1 MMTNLGILFSIN
13 IALLISPT
21 YHSLPASTA
30 EREAEIGKVDFIEVN
45 KVSNI
50 VKEDSVY
57 AGIINYSNN
66 PTLDIKNRMTCA
78 HETTHMINA
87 GLRNSL
93 KKGKNINVFY
103 LPTGWACVVEEPNM
117 RKSQVAE
124 FIPLNVRGYRYS
136 TYITGATAWDNQPL
150 YLVDEWCA
158 YINVAMVGIDDV
170 NNNRHKDSWTDGVSG
185 CLEFSL
191 YCIALSMAIEEYDNE
206 YWNSN
211 DHFKSFMKWNL
222 QRAYNTYMI
231 GKDYPQFKWDK
242 QEEFFRRFRESPS
255 TKKMR
260 DFITEH
266 FDGIG
271 LQ

>member
-1 MMTNLGILFSIN
+1 MMTKLGMLFSIN
-13 IALLISPT
+13 IALLISP
-21 YHSLPASTA
+21 LLD
-30 EREAEIGKVDFIEVN
+30 REANVEQVDFIEVN
-45 KVSNI
+45 QVSNI
-50 VKEDSVY
+50 VQENSVY
-57 AGIINYSNN
+57 AGIINYSHD

-103 LPTGWACVVEEPNM
+103 LPTGWACVIEEPNM
-117 RKSQVAE
+117 RKSQVAQ
-124 FIPLNVRGYRYS
+124 FIPSNVRGYRYS
-136 TYITGATAWDNQPL
+136 TYVTGATEWDNQPL
-150 YLVDEWCA
+150 YLVDEWSA
-158 YINVAMVGIDDV
+158 YINGAMVGIDDV
-170 NNNRHKDSWTDGVSG
+170 NNNRYTDGWTDGVSG
-185 CLEFSL
+185 CLELSL
-191 YCIALSMAIEEYDNE
+191 YCVALSMAIEEYDKE
-206 YWNSN
+206 YWNNN

-231 GKDYPQFKWDK
+231 GKDYPEFKWDK
-242 QEEFFRRFRESPS
+242 QEEFFRRFQESPS
-255 TKKMR
+255 TKEMR

>member
-1 MMTNLGILFSIN
+1 MMTKLGMLFSIN
-13 IALLISPT
+13 VALLISPI
-21 YHSLPASTA
+21 L
-30 EREAEIGKVDFIEVN
+30 EREANVEQVDFIEVYQ
-45 KVSNI
+45 VSNI
-50 VKEDSVY
+50 VKENSVY
-57 AGIINYSNN
+57 AGIINYSHD

-103 LPTGWACVVEEPNM
+103 LPTGWACVIEEPNM
-117 RKSQVAE
+117 RKSQVAQ
-124 FIPLNVRGYRYS
+124 FIPSNVRGYRYS
-136 TYITGATAWDNQPL
+136 TYVTGATEWDNQPL
-150 YLVDEWCA
+150 YLVDEWSA
-158 YINVAMVGIDDV
+158 YINGAMVGIDDV
-170 NNNRHKDSWTDGVSG
+170 NNNRYTDGWTDGVSG
-185 CLEFSL
+185 CLELSL
-191 YCIALSMAIEEYDNE
+191 YCVALSMAIEEYDKE
-206 YWNSN
+206 YWNN
-211 DHFKSFMKWNL
+211 NVHFKSFMKWNL

-231 GKDYPQFKWDK
+231 GKDYPEFKWDK

>member
-1 MMTNLGILFSIN
+1 MMAKLGMLFSIN
-13 IALLISPT
+13 VALLISP
-21 YHSLPASTA
+21 LL
-30 EREAEIGKVDFIEVN
+30 EREANVEQVDFIEVN
-45 KVSNI
+45 QVSNI
-50 VKEDSVY
+50 VQENSVY
-57 AGIINYSNN
+57 AGIINYSHD

-103 LPTGWACVVEEPNM
+103 LPTGWACVIEEPNM
-117 RKSQVAE
+117 RKSQVAQ
-124 FIPLNVRGYRYS
+124 FIPSNVRGYRYS
-136 TYITGATAWDNQPL
+136 TYVTGATEWDNQPL
-150 YLVDEWCA
+150 YLVDEWSA
-158 YINVAMVGIDDV
+158 YINGAMVGIDDV
-170 NNNRHKDSWTDGVSG
+170 NNNRYTDGWTDGVSG
-185 CLEFSL
+185 CLELSL
-191 YCIALSMAIEEYDNE
+191 YCVALSMAIEEYDRD
-206 YWNSN
+206 YWNNN

>member
-1 MMTNLGILFSIN
+1 MMTKLGMLFSIN
-13 IALLISPT
+13 VALLISP
-21 YHSLPASTA
+21 LL
-30 EREAEIGKVDFIEVN
+30 EREVNVEQVDFIEVN
-45 KVSNI
+45 QVSNI
-50 VKEDSVY
+50 VQENSVY
-57 AGIINYSNN
+57 AGIINYSHD

-103 LPTGWACVVEEPNM
+103 LPTGWACVIEEPNM
-117 RKSQVAE
+117 RKSQVAQ
-124 FIPLNVRGYRYS
+124 FIPSNVRGYRYS
-136 TYITGATAWDNQPL
+136 TYVTGATEWDNQPL
-150 YLVDEWCA
+150 YLVDEWSA
-158 YINVAMVGIDDV
+158 YINGAMVGIDDV
-170 NNNRHKDSWTDGVSG
+170 NNNRYTDGWTDGVSG
-185 CLEFSL
+185 CLELSL
-191 YCIALSMAIEEYDNE
+191 YCVALSMAIEEYDKE
-206 YWNSN
+206 YWNNN

-222 QRAYNTYMI
+222 QRAYNTYII

>member
-1 MMTNLGILFSIN
+1 
-13 IALLISPT
+13 
-21 YHSLPASTA
+21 
-30 EREAEIGKVDFIEVN
+30 
-45 KVSNI
+45 
-50 VKEDSVY
+50 
-57 AGIINYSNN
+57 
-66 PTLDIKNRMTCA
+66 
-78 HETTHMINA
+78 
-87 GLRNSL
+87 
-93 KKGKNINVFY
+93 
-103 LPTGWACVVEEPNM
+103 
-117 RKSQVAE
+117 
-124 FIPLNVRGYRYS
+124 
-136 TYITGATAWDNQPL
+136 
-150 YLVDEWCA
+150 
-158 YINVAMVGIDDV
+158 MVGIDDV

-206 YWNSN
+206 YWNNN

-255 TKKMR
+255 TKTMR

>member
-1 MMTNLGILFSIN
+1 MMTKLGMLFSIN
-13 IALLISPT
+13 VALLISP
-21 YHSLPASTA
+21 LL
-30 EREAEIGKVDFIEVN
+30 EREANIEQVDFIEVN
-45 KVSNI
+45 QVSNI
-50 VKEDSVY
+50 VQEDSVY
-57 AGIINYSNN
+57 AGIINYSHA

-93 KKGKNINVFY
+93 KKGKNSNVFY

-136 TYITGATAWDNQPL
+136 TYITGATAWENQPL
-150 YLVDEWCA
+150 YLVDEWGA
-158 YINVAMVGIDDV
+158 YINGAMVGIDDV

-185 CLEFSL
+185 CLELSL
-191 YCIALSMAIEEYDNE
+191 YCVALSMAIEEYDKE
-206 YWNSN
+206 YWNN
-211 DHFKSFMKWNL
+211 NVHFKSFMKWNL

-231 GKDYPQFKWDK
+231 GKDYPEFKWDK
-242 QEEFFRRFRESPS
+242 QEEFFRRFQESPS
-255 TKKMR
+255 TKEMR

>member
-1 MMTNLGILFSIN
+1 MMAKLGMLFSIN
-13 IALLISPT
+13 VALLISP
-21 YHSLPASTA
+21 LL
-30 EREAEIGKVDFIEVN
+30 EREANVEQVDFIEVN
-45 KVSNI
+45 QVSNI
-50 VKEDSVY
+50 VQEDSVY
-57 AGIINYSNN
+57 AGIINYSHD

-103 LPTGWACVVEEPNM
+103 LPTGWACVIEEPNM
-117 RKSQVAE
+117 RKSQVAQ
-124 FIPLNVRGYRYS
+124 FIPSNVRGYRYS
-136 TYITGATAWDNQPL
+136 TYVTGATEWDNQPL
-150 YLVDEWCA
+150 YLVDEWSA
-158 YINVAMVGIDDV
+158 YINGAMVGIDDV
-170 NNNRHKDSWTDGVSG
+170 NNNRYTDGWTDGVSG
-185 CLEFSL
+185 CLELSL
-191 YCIALSMAIEEYDNE
+191 YCVALSMAIEEYDKD

>member
-1 MMTNLGILFSIN
+1 MMAKLGMLFSIN
-13 IALLISPT
+13 VALLISP
-21 YHSLPASTA
+21 LL
-30 EREAEIGKVDFIEVN
+30 EREANVEQVDFIEVN
-45 KVSNI
+45 QVSNI
-50 VKEDSVY
+50 VQENSVY
-57 AGIINYSNN
+57 AGIINYSHD

-103 LPTGWACVVEEPNM
+103 LPTGWACVIEEPNM
-117 RKSQVAE
+117 RKSQVAQ
-124 FIPLNVRGYRYS
+124 FIPSNVRGYRYS
-136 TYITGATAWDNQPL
+136 TYVTGATEWDNQPL
-150 YLVDEWCA
+150 YLVDEWSA
-158 YINVAMVGIDDV
+158 YINGAMVGIDDV
-170 NNNRHKDSWTDGVSG
+170 NNNRYTDGWTDGVSG
-185 CLEFSL
+185 CLELSL
-191 YCIALSMAIEEYDNE
+191 YCVALSMAIEEYDKE
-206 YWNSN
+206 YWNNN

-231 GKDYPQFKWDK
+231 GKDYPEFKWDK
-242 QEEFFRRFRESPS
+242 QEEFFRRFQESPS
-255 TKKMR
+255 TKEMR